1 SQFGYRNKDSRHTI
15 NAGLGG
21 RYFYQNWMYGL
32 NTFYDHDLT
41 GKNQRVG
48 LGGEIWADYIKL
60 SANAYYRLSDWQTS
74 RDFKDYDERPANGYD
89 INGEF
94 FLPAYP
100 NLGGKLS
107 YEQYFGDNVTL
118 FNRDTKQKNP
128 GLAKLG
134 VTYTP
139 IPLFTMGV
147 DYKQGERGY
156 SEAQLL
162 ANLNYKFGVPFH
174 LQLSPEN
181 VASMRTL
188 AGSRYDLV
196 ERNNNI
202 VLDHQKQ
209 SRLQFSLPKTI
220 VGYSHEVHAPIS
232 VTTNTDDIVKWQ
244 ENSAFTQHGG
254 KLTPGAG
261 NKFTLTFPEYQL
273 GTGAVNTY
281 PIHFEIFENGNR
293 QQPHAAITEVIVR
306 PFIIKDKEFTP

>member
-1 SQFGYRNKDSRHTI
+1 
-15 NAGLGG
+15 
-21 RYFYQNWMYGL
+21 
-32 NTFYDHDLT
+32 
-41 GKNQRVG
+41 
-48 LGGEIWADYIKL
+48 
-60 SANAYYRLSDWQTS
+60 
-74 RDFKDYDERPANGYD
+74 GYD

-128 GLAKLG
+128 SLAKVG

-156 SEAQLL
+156 SEAQFL
-162 ANLNYKFGVPFH
+162 ANLNYKLGVPLH
-174 LQLSPEN
+174 VQLSPES

-209 SRLQFSLPKTI
+209 SRLQLSLPRTI

-232 VTTNTDDIVKWQ
+232 VTTNSNDTVRWQ

-254 KLTPGAG
+254 KLTPDAG
-261 NKFTLTFPEYQL
+261 NKFTLTFPEY
-273 GTGAVNTY
+273 
-281 PIHFEIFENGNR
+281 
-293 QQPHAAITEVIVR
+293 
-306 PFIIKDKEFTP
+306 

>member
-1 SQFGYRNKDSRHTI
+1 
-15 NAGLGG
+15 
-21 RYFYQNWMYGL
+21 
-32 NTFYDHDLT
+32 
-41 GKNQRVG
+41 
-48 LGGEIWADYIKL
+48 
-60 SANAYYRLSDWQTS
+60 
-74 RDFKDYDERPANGYD
+74 GYD

-118 FNRDTKQKNP
+118 FNRDTRQKNP
-128 GLAKLG
+128 SLAKVG

-209 SRLQFSLPKTI
+209 SRLQLSLPHTL
-220 VGYSHEVHAPIS
+220 VGYSHEAQDLAA
-232 VTTNTDDIVKWQ
+232 TTNANDTVKWQ

-261 NKFTLTFPEYQL
+261 NKFTL
-273 GTGAVNTY
+273 
-281 PIHFEIFENGNR
+281 
-293 QQPHAAITEVIVR
+293 
-306 PFIIKDKEFTP
+306 